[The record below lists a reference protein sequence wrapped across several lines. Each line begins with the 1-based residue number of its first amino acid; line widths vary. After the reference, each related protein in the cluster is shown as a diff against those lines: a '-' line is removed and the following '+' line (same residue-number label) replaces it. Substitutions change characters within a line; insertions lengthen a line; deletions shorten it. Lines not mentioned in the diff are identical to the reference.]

1 MAGSGL
7 CFSYRDVEAV
17 IDLDINDEKVYDNGT
32 PLFESLE
39 PRTKEFF
46 SYAGQSVFAQE
57 YLSMVMMLGT
67 GVVLLILLAIISTMI
82 HQKKSDEVLAA
93 AFSATI
99 LPAVIMVFG
108 MQLLISNVYVSIL
121 LRYAWVLT
129 ID

>member
-46 SYAGQSVFAQE
+46 SYAGQSVFAQDFT
-57 YLSMVMMLGT
+57 MVMMLGT
-67 GVVLLILLAIISTMI
+67 GVVLLVLLAIISTMI

-121 LRYAWVLT
+121 LKYAWVLT